1 MNEMKNWVSPESSI
15 QHFAANEYTS
25 ACYIVYC
32 QTPNNNSYWDEI
44 WDDTDGNG
52 EFDKNVDEKKY
63 GSNWGSFNGCAE
75 DHIGVIQDTPPEKNG
90 FVVKY
95 EGSSWNPK
103 TVWERVFWWMSG
115 TGIHVSTLEGQKP
128 YETNPNAS

>member
-32 QTPNNNSYWDEI
+32 QTPNNNGRWEQI
-44 WDDTDGNG
+44 WDDTDGDG
-52 EFDKNVDEKKY
+52 EFNSSNDTLKY
-63 GSNWGSFNGCAE
+63 DNGGTFWGCDE

-95 EGSSWNPK
+95 QGYGQNK
-103 TVWERVFWWMSG
+103 TTIWERVFWWMSK